1 MLLHAINMIETE
13 PMNNANATSSSLPTA
28 SLNAHQPAS
37 IDVTATTGPVHE
49 REGRGADGICGLRIL
64 QSEGLPATSLAAA
77 RSVTTAPSCIH
88 AMVTGA
94 GEPPGDKCRCA
105 VR

>member
-1 MLLHAINMIETE
+1 MLHAINMIETE
-13 PMNNANATSSSLPTA
+13 PMNSANATSSSLPTA
-28 SLNAHQPAS
+28 SSNAHQPTS
-37 IDVTATTGPVHE
+37 IDATATTGPVHE
-49 REGRGADGICGLRIL
+49 SEGRGADGTCGLRIL

-77 RSVTTAPSCIH
+77 RSVAAVLSCIR

-94 GEPPGDKCRCA
+94 GEPPGDRCRCA